1 VTTFLSFTIVGIVL
15 GCIYALTSTGLV
27 VTYITSG
34 VFNFAHAAIGMVA
47 AFTYWELTVKD
58 GWPVPLALPLVLF
71 VMAPLLGVLIERLLM
86 RNLHGKPEVTRLVIT
101 LGLMLF
107 LLGLAETRWDPGFP
121 RTLPRFFAGHEV
133 KLFGVFITYHQI
145 VVVVIAVAVAL
156 GLRLFLFRTRSGI
169 ALRAVVDDPALA
181 ALNGAAPARVR
192 STGWAIGAML
202 ASLAG
207 ILLAP
212 LVTLD
217 ILLLTLLVINGF
229 AAAIVGRLRSLP
241 LTFGGGLLL
250 GLFESYAVG
259 YVPGSVLSQIQPTLP
274 MIFLFIVLLVLPQD
288 RLRVGRAAG
297 RHTTRVPTLRT
308 TVMAAGG
315 FVVAAWI
322 VSGQLSVTNLITGG
336 EGLVIALVLL
346 SLLVLTG
353 YGGQT
358 SAAQLTFVGFG
369 AFAMGKLGHGGSL
382 LGVLAAVAL
391 AAAVGALVALPAL
404 RLRGLYL
411 ALATVAFAQAM
422 VTVFFENNHVFGQGG
437 ALPVARVH
445 LPGISLQSDRAFFVA
460 CAVVFAG
467 AAVGVLALRR
477 ASFGRRLA
485 AMSDSAAAAATLGMN
500 ITWMK
505 LAVFTVSA
513 GLAGLAGVL
522 YGGLR
527 GSVGSNDFQMLGSLS
542 LLLLL
547 AIWGLDSVTGVVL
560 AGITFALFPVIQSH
574 VPSIH
579 SLQYLAVGLGALGLA
594 RNPDGVMS
602 QLAPAGEGLR
612 RWWATRRTGEP
623 IPRTASELEPE
634 VSESSNEETLA
645 GVAG

>member
-1 VTTFLSFTIVGIVL
+1 VTTFLSFTIVGIVV

-34 VFNFAHAAIGMVA
+34 IFNFAHAAIGMVA

-58 GWPVPLALPLVLF
+58 GWPVPLALFVVLF
-71 VMAPLLGVLIERLLM
+71 VMAPLLGVLIDRLLM

-107 LLGLAETRWDPGFP
+107 LLGTAETRWDPGFP
-121 RTLPRFFAGHEV
+121 RTIPRFFAGHDV
-133 KLFGVFITYHQI
+133 GVFGVVVSYHQI
-145 VVVVIAVAVAL
+145 IVVVIAVSVAL

-169 ALRAVVDDPALA
+169 ALRAVVDDPGLA

-192 STGWAIGAML
+192 STGWAVGAML

-217 ILLLTLLVINGF
+217 VLLLTLLVINGF

-259 YVPGSVLSQIQPTLP
+259 YVPGSLLSQIRPTLP

-297 RHTTRVPTLRT
+297 RHSTRVPALRT
-308 TVMAAGG
+308 TLVAAGA
-315 FVVAAWI
+315 FAVVAWF

-336 EGLVIALVLL
+336 EGLVVALVLL
-346 SLLVLTG
+346 SLLLLTG
-353 YGGQT
+353 YGGQI

-382 LGVLAAVAL
+382 LGVLAAVGL

-422 VTVFFENNHVFGQGG
+422 ITVFFQNNHVFGQGG
-437 ALPVARVH
+437 ALSVARVH

-460 CAVVFAG
+460 CAVVFAA

-477 ASFGRRLA
+477 ASYGRRLA
-485 AMSDSAAAAATLGMN
+485 AMSDSAAACATLGMN

-505 LAVFTVSA
+505 LTVFTISA

-527 GSVGSNDFQMLGSLS
+527 GSVGSNDFQMLSSLA

-547 AIWGLDSVTGVVL
+547 AIWGVDSVTGVL
-560 AGITFALFPVIQSH
+560 FAGISYALFPVIQSH

-579 SLQYLAVGLGALGLA
+579 SLVYLATGLGALGLA

-602 QLAPAGEGLR
+602 MMAPAGNALR
-612 RWWATRRTGEP
+612 RSWAARSAAPVPGADDSAPVRE
-623 IPRTASELEPE
+623 EE
-634 VSESSNEETLA
+634 ESLA
-645 GVAG
+645 GAAG